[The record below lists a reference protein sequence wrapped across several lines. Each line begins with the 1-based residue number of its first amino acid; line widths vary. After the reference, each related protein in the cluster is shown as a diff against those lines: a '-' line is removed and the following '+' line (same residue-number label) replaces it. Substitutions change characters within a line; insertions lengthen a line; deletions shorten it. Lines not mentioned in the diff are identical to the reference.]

1 MIVLLEMQELW
12 RQNKELFKS
21 YVLASGVA
29 LLPIVLFVPRYID
42 DYRRGIEGY
51 FRWTKQSFRPLA
63 DGMYFLFNL
72 GAPATALAPL
82 GQLLS
87 LLVAAVAAVALRRA
101 FQIRNIWLAVLATLP
116 LLINPYFLE
125 NFSYG
130 FDCLSMTTAVALA
143 VFAASQTSRAWSWG
157 HWGAICAALLGVLLL
172 YQPALGAYLPIAL
185 SLWMW
190 RRLDHLPRQ
199 TATPDAP
206 SLRDLF
212 AIIAAPLTSLAIL
225 QLLTSM
231 LWRQRSSYARSAGEL
246 REFSGLAE
254 GVWGSVLS
262 YLKAL
267 WQTWSGTPFSLV
279 FLLLVATYV
288 VILSRRLMRQQFHA
302 AFAVLLAVALAA
314 TLIVVAPGAMYVLKI
329 DFMASPRMN
338 AYLGGLICSL
348 TLPIASE
355 AAGLEGGRLLRQRI
369 ARIFLTGLLLVWT
382 WCQIVF
388 SYAYGHAMQGQREYE
403 QSRLARLIGAIA
415 LIDPGQQARYIHF
428 EGSMPASPLL
438 VNTSRKFPLM
448 DALVPRMINGSWS
461 WGAKQLWWYGFK
473 LLPDDKNPAPAAAIE
488 KVKSCG
494 QAPSQI
500 CTKEH
505 NVLLDGQHIIVQMK

>member
-1 MIVLLEMQELW
+1 MQELW
-12 RQNKELFKS
+12 RQNKRLFKG
-21 YVLASGVA
+21 YVLASGLA
-29 LLPIVLFVPRYID
+29 LLPIILFVPRYID

-87 LLVAAVAAVALRRA
+87 LLVAAVAAVALRGA
-101 FQIRNIWLAVLATLP
+101 FQIRNTWLAVLATLP

-143 VFAASQTSRAWSWG
+143 VFAASQTHRAWSWG

-185 SLWMW
+185 SLWIW
-190 RRLDHLPRQ
+190 RRLDHHLRQ

-206 SLRDLF
+206 SLRGLF
-212 AIIAAPLTSLAIL
+212 VIIAAPLTSLVIL
-225 QLLTSM
+225 KLLTSI

-254 GVWGSVLS
+254 GVWGSVSS
-262 YLKAL
+262 YLKSL
-267 WQTWSGTPFSLV
+267 WQHWSGTPFSLI
-279 FLLLVATYV
+279 FLVLVITYV
-288 VILSRRLMRQQFHA
+288 VILSRRLIRQQFHA
-302 AFAVLLAVALAA
+302 AFAVFLAVALAA
-314 TLIVVAPGAMYVLKI
+314 ILIVIAPGAMYLLKI

-355 AAGLEGGRLLRQRI
+355 ASGLEGGRLLRQRI

-388 SYAYGHAMQGQREYE
+388 SYAYGHAMQAQREYE
-403 QSRLARLIGAIA
+403 QGRLARLIGAIA

-448 DALVPRMINGSWS
+448 DALVPRMINGAWS

-473 LLPDDKNPAPAAAIE
+473 LLPDDKKPASAAAIE
-488 KVKSCG
+488 KAKNCG
-494 QAPSQI
+494 QGPYQM

-505 NVLLDGQHIIVQMK
+505 NLLLDGQHIIVQMK